1 MEMTMEDMKED
12 MEMTMEEEMEMTMED
27 MEEYVQN

>member
-1 MEMTMEDMKED
+1 MTMEDMKED